1 MKRVLIITY
10 YWPPSG
16 GAGVQRWLKF
26 VKYLQAFGW
35 EPVVYTP
42 ENPEAP
48 AIDNSLAED
57 IPEGVE
63 VLKTKIWEPYRW
75 YKKFTGQKPDEKVN
89 AGFLSEKEKPGLAE
103 KVSVWIRGN
112 LFIPDA
118 RKFWI
123 KPSVKFLK
131 NYLKAKPVDVIVS
144 TGPPHSMHL
153 IALALKQK
161 TGIRWVA
168 DFRDPWTQIDFYHQ
182 LQLSKWADRKH
193 RRLERKV
200 LHAAD
205 KVVTVSPTCANDLEK
220 ISNKKVAVITNGFD
234 PDDFNHL
241 SPAESAY
248 FELLHIGAI
257 NKDRNAA
264 NLWKALA
271 ELCLENEDFRQKL
284 RIKLIGKT
292 DISARKNIKE
302 NKLEKHSQ
310 IIPYLPHKEAITH
323 SQTASLLLLPLNNTP
338 TVKGIVTGKLFE
350 YFAIQK
356 PILCIGPTDGDSA
369 KIIKETQTGATFDF
383 EDKEGIKNYI
393 LATFQKESSSFNPGN
408 TAPYNRK
415 VLTGELAA
423 VLDRLV

>member
-1 MKRVLIITY
+1 MKKVLIITY

-26 VKYLQAFGW
+26 VKYFRDYGW

-48 AIDNSLAED
+48 ANDDSLAED

-63 VLKTKIWEPYRW
+63 ILKTKIWEPYRW
-75 YKKFTGQKPDEKVN
+75 YKKFTGQKPEEKVN

-118 RKFWI
+118 RKYWI
-123 KPSVKFLK
+123 KPSIKFLK
-131 NYLKAKPVDVIVS
+131 NYLEENPVDAIVS

-182 LQLSKWADRKH
+182 LQLSRWADNKH
-193 RRLERKV
+193 HRLEKKV
-200 LHAAD
+200 LDAAD
-205 KVVTVSPTCANDLEK
+205 RVVTVSPTCARDLEK
-220 ISNKKVAVITNGFD
+220 ISGKKVDVITNGFD
-234 PDDFNHL
+234 PEDFNHL
-241 SPAESAY
+241 SPKTSKR

-257 NKDRNAA
+257 NKDRNATK
-264 NLWKALA
+264 LWEALA
-271 ELCLENEDFRQKL
+271 ELCQENADFKRKL
-284 RIKLIGKT
+284 LIKLIGKT
-292 DISARKNIKE
+292 DISARKSISV
-302 NKLEKHSQ
+302 NKLKEHLQ
-310 IIPYLPHKEAITH
+310 IIPYLPHKEAIAH

-350 YFAIQK
+350 YLAMQK
-356 PILCIGPTDGDSA
+356 PILSIGPTDGDSA
-369 KIIKETQTGATFDF
+369 KIIRETNAGKTFDF
-383 EDKEGIKNYI
+383 ENKEGIKQYI
-393 LATFQKESSSFNPGN
+393 LDTFEKKSSFSESTN

-415 VLTGELAA
+415 RLTQKMARVLEGK
-423 VLDRLV
+423 

>member
-1 MKRVLIITY
+1 MKKVLIITY

-26 VKYLQAFGW
+26 VKYFRDFGW

-48 AIDNSLAED
+48 ANDNSLAED

-118 RKFWI
+118 RKYWI
-123 KPSVKFLK
+123 EPSIKFLK
-131 NYLKAKPVDVIVS
+131 NYLEKHPVDAIVS

-161 TGIRWVA
+161 TGMCWVA

-182 LQLSKWADRKH
+182 LQLSKWADKKH
-193 RRLERKV
+193 HRLEKKV
-200 LHAAD
+200 LDAAD
-205 KVVTVSPTCANDLEK
+205 SVVTVSPTCARDLEK
-220 ISNKKVAVITNGFD
+220 ISEKEVEVITNGFD

-241 SPAESAY
+241 SPKSSER
-248 FELLHIGAI
+248 FVLLHIGAI
-257 NKDRNAA
+257 NKDRNAK
-264 NLWKALA
+264 NLWGAIA
-271 ELCLENEDFRQKL
+271 ELCQENDDFKQKL
-284 RIKLIGKT
+284 IIKLIGKT
-292 DISARKNIKE
+292 DISARQSITK
-302 NKLEKHSQ
+302 NKLDNHLE
-310 IIPYLPHKEAITH
+310 IIPYLPHKEAIGH

-350 YFAIQK
+350 YLAMQK
-356 PILCIGPTDGDSA
+356 PILSIGPTDGDSA
-369 KIIKETQTGATFDF
+369 KIIRETKAGKTFGF
-383 EDKEGIKNYI
+383 ENKEGIKQYI
-393 LATFQKESSSFNPGN
+393 LDTFEKKSEFSEPTN

-415 VLTGELAA
+415 ELTRQIAGILEG
-423 VLDRLV
+423 